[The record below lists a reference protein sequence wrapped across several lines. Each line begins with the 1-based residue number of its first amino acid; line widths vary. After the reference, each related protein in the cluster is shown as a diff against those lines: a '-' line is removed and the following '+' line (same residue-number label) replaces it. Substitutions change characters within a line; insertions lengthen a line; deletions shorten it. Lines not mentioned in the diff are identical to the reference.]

1 MTRAG
6 ALALAALTVLLTSL
20 TACTSSE
27 EPAVPDR
34 DIETVAAEARTLID
48 ELAGKVG
55 QSPEVQQ
62 DTITD
67 CVPGDRDSGKD
78 LIYNVRVTVEPGT
91 LDRVRSEVAEEY
103 EQDGWDVRPRGS
115 DNTVF
120 RKGQVTMGVT
130 VFEDKGLAAV
140 SGSGGCVR

>member
-1 MTRAG
+1 MIRA
-6 ALALAALTVLLTSL
+6 AALVLVALLTTL
-20 TACTSSE
+20 TACTSSK
-27 EPAVPDR
+27 EPSVPDR

-48 ELAGKVG
+48 ELAGRVG
-55 QSPEVQQ
+55 QDPEVQQ

-91 LDRVRSEVAEEY
+91 LDRVRSDVAEEY